1 MSCGRCLFITGTDTG
16 AGKTTLT
23 ALLLHHL
30 RAAGTSTLAVKPICT
45 GPRTD
50 VRLLQSLQRGEL
62 TDDEMNPF
70 WYQTPAAPITAAS
83 SSRNKPTLTRLNKA
97 INRVKK
103 QCDLLLIEGAGGL
116 MVPLAKGLTWEDMLK
131 SLGCPVLVAANNK
144 LGVINHTLLTV
155 KRLQS
160 IGAER
165 LGVCLM
171 NQRPVRGG
179 GRARQTNFDVLRQNC
194 GEIPVLEIPFLGVKA
209 MDLRRIRA
217 CEKKIKKV
225 LVQILN
231 IV

>member
-1 MSCGRCLFITGTDTG
+1 MIRGQCLFITGTDTG

-30 RAAGTSTLAVKPICT
+30 RASGTNALAMKPICT

-62 TDDEMNPF
+62 ADDEMNPF
-70 WYQTPAAPITAAS
+70 WYQTPAAPVTAARG
-83 SSRNKPTLTRLNKA
+83 SRKKPTLTRLKKA
-97 INRVKK
+97 IDRARK

-116 MVPLAKGLTWEDMLK
+116 MVPLAKGLTWEDLIQ
-131 SLGCPVLVAANNK
+131 SLQCPVVVAANNK
-144 LGVINHTLLTV
+144 LGVINHSLLTV

-171 NQRPVRGG
+171 NQRPAREV
-179 GRARQTNFDVLRQNC
+179 GRARQENFVVLRQSC
-194 GEIPVLEIPFLGVKA
+194 GKVPVFEIPFMGGKKV
-209 MDLRRIRA
+209 DSRQIRA

-225 LVQILN
+225 LVQILK

>member
-1 MSCGRCLFITGTDTG
+1 MNRGRCLFITGTDTG

-50 VRLLQSLQRGEL
+50 ICLLQILQRGEL

-70 WYQTPAAPITAAS
+70 WYQTPAAPITAACG
-83 SSRNKPTLTRLNKA
+83 SRKKPTLSRLKKA
-97 INRVKK
+97 IDRVRK

-116 MVPLAKGLTWEDMLK
+116 MVPLAKDLTWEDLLQ

-171 NQRPVRGG
+171 NQRPIRGG
-179 GRARQTNFDVLRQNC
+179 GKARQANFGVLRKNC
-194 GEIPVLEIPFLGVKA
+194 METPVFEMPFLGVKPVG
-209 MDLRRIRA
+209 LERIQA
-217 CEKKIKKV
+217 SGKKIKKV
-225 LVQILN
+225 LVQILKM
-231 IV
+231 V